1 MNFFSSYQKYIGK
14 IVILTCLIAIFP
26 KELFAENSRIVIDK
40 PNLKL
45 YVIENDDTIF
55 QAPVCVG
62 KNIGNK
68 EKKGDHKTPEGK
80 FSISQI
86 QNSKT
91 WKHDF
96 GDGNGEVNGAYGPWF
111 IRLKT
116 PKWTSIGIHG
126 TCFPESIGTR
136 DSEGCIR
143 LFNEDLIRLKS
154 LVRIGMPVLILP
166 DTQNKE
172 YLLNGTEL

>member
-1 MNFFSSYQKYIGK
+1 MLHMSFISDCLKNIFKTIILIGLLAYSSEE
-14 IVILTCLIAIFP
+14 VT
-26 KELFAENSRIVIDK
+26 AEGSMIIIDK

-45 YVIENDDTIF
+45 FVIEGNDTIF
-55 QAPVCVG
+55 HAPVCVG
-62 KNIGNK
+62 RNFGDKK
-68 EKKGDHKTPEGK
+68 QKGDCKTPEGS

-86 QNSKT
+86 QNSKA

-96 GDGNGEVNGAYGPWF
+96 GDGKGEIKGAYGPWF

-143 LFNEDLIRLKS
+143 LINEELIRLKS

-166 DTQNKE
+166 DI
-172 YLLNGTEL
+172 